1 MTIPIDSLCT
11 LGEQE
16 LSGGNLKNA
25 ATAFQRAIE
34 LRPAHA
40 PAWNGLGRCFQF
52 TGQAEQAMRCFD
64 SALVHDPDHLP
75 SRFGRA
81 VILHDLGNLPEAR
94 RAYEELLKVAP
105 GQAVFHNNLGT
116 VLDAMQDLKS
126 AERCYQSAIRLDARY
141 ATAWANLAGL
151 KTRQNRV
158 EEARE
163 YYTRATGFDPADQV
177 KAMHRDFLCP
187 AFYADRDAIITH
199 RAEYLEVL
207 RRWQTTPPRCSVE
220 ALWQAGVCPPFNTLY
235 HGLDER
241 PLREAFSAMLAPW
254 FTATSA
260 NRDVAPARTAHPGRT
275 RVGLLVSPGH
285 EGIFLRSMQ
294 GIIERLDARFRLF
307 IVCGAPGKPALERAL
322 RRDELGFVILPG
334 ALEGMAAAIREAQL
348 DILYHWEIGTDAT
361 NYMLPHYRLAPIQC
375 TSWGIQVTSGVAAV
389 DYYLSSQFAEPGN
402 AQVYYTER
410 LLLATAPLTY
420 QIRVF
425 VERPA
430 TETRRRYGWDSA
442 DHLYACIHQPGK
454 IHPDFDHVLG
464 GILRRDRK
472 GKIVLTRD
480 VWTHV
485 SMQLEQ
491 RFRHTLADVAD
502 RIVFLPYLGSDEYLN
517 VLAACNVTLNPPCY
531 GGVNTTFDA
540 LSLGV
545 PPVALE
551 GDRQIARYAA
561 GCLRHIGMHELVAK
575 DLASYTEIATRLGMD
590 EVWRSEVS
598 ARLRERSGA
607 LFENIESVREHE
619 RLFDLMVQETRP

>member
-1 MTIPIDSLCT
+1 M

-16 LSGGNLKNA
+16 LSSGNLKNA
-25 ATAFQRAIE
+25 AAAFQRAIE
-34 LRPAHA
+34 LQPTHA
-40 PAWNGLGRCFQF
+40 PAWSGLGRCFQSA
-52 TGQAEQAMRCFD
+52 GQTEQAMRCFD
-64 SALVHDPDHLP
+64 NALVHDPDHLP

-105 GQAVFHNNLGT
+105 GQPVFHNNLGT
-116 VLDAMQDLKS
+116 ILDAMQDLQG
-126 AERCYQSAIRLDARY
+126 AERCYQSAIRLEARY

-151 KTRQNRV
+151 KTRQNRIA
-158 EEARE
+158 EARE
-163 YYTRATGFDPADQV
+163 YYTRATALDPVDQV
-177 KAMHRDFLCP
+177 KAMLRDFLCP
-187 AFYADRDAIITH
+187 AFYADRNAIVTY
-199 RAEYLEVL
+199 RAEYLDVL
-207 RRWQTTPPRCSVE
+207 RRWQSTPPRSSIE
-220 ALWQAGVCPPFNTLY
+220 ALWQAGICPPFNTLY

-254 FTATSA
+254 FAASSA
-260 NRDVAPARTAHPGRT
+260 NRDAAQARTTHPGQM

-294 GIIERLDARFRLF
+294 GVIERLDARFRIF
-307 IVCGAPGKPALERAL
+307 IVCGASGKPALERTL

-334 ALEGMAAAIREAQL
+334 TLEGMVAAVREARL

-361 NYMLPHYRLAPIQC
+361 NYMLPHYRPAPVQC
-375 TSWGIQVTSGVAAV
+375 TSWGIQVTSGIAAV
-389 DYYLSSQFAEPGN
+389 DYYLSSRFAEPEN
-402 AQVYYTER
+402 AQAHYTER

-420 QIRVF
+420 QFRVHAG
-425 VERPA
+425 RLA
-430 TETRRRYGWDSA
+430 IETRRRYGWDPA

-454 IHPDFDHVLG
+454 FHPDFDHVLG

-480 VWTHV
+480 AGTYV
-485 SMQLEQ
+485 SLQLQQ

-517 VLAACNVTLNPPCY
+517 VLAACDVTLNPLHY

-545 PPVALE
+545 PPVAMDGE
-551 GDRQIARYAA
+551 RQIARYAA
-561 GCLRHIGMHELVAK
+561 GCLRHIGMHELVAS
-575 DLASYTEIATRLGMD
+575 DLSSYAEIAARLGTD
-590 EVWRSEVS
+590 DAWRSEVN
-598 ARLRERSGA
+598 ARLSERSGA

-619 RLFDLMVQETRP
+619 RLFDLMVQETRS

>member
-1 MTIPIDSLCT
+1 MTTPIDSLCT

-16 LSGGNLKNA
+16 LAGGNLKNA
-25 ATAFQRAIE
+25 AAAFRRAIE

-52 TGQAEQAMRCFD
+52 AGEAGQAMRCFD
-64 SALVHDPDHLP
+64 TALAHVPDHLP

-116 VLDAMQDLKS
+116 VLDAMQDLQS
-126 AERCYQSAIRLDARY
+126 AERCYQSAIRLDTRY

-151 KTRQNRV
+151 RTRQNRIA
-158 EEARE
+158 EARE
-163 YYTRATGFDPADQV
+163 YYTRATMLDPTDQV
-177 KAMHRDFLCP
+177 RAMLRDFLCP
-187 AFYADRDAIITH
+187 AFYADRDAIIAH
-199 RAEYLEVL
+199 RTEYLEVL
-207 RRWQTTPPRCSVE
+207 RRWQTTPPRCNVE
-220 ALWQAGVCPPFNTLY
+220 ALWQAGICPPFNTLY
-235 HGLDER
+235 QGLDER
-241 PLREAFSAMLAPW
+241 PMRETFSAMITPW
-254 FTATSA
+254 FAASSA
-260 NRDVAPARTAHPGRT
+260 NRGVAPARRAISGQT
-275 RVGLLVSPGH
+275 RVGLLISPGH

-307 IVCGAPGKPALERAL
+307 IVCGVSGKPILERAL
-322 RRDELGFVILPG
+322 KRDELGFVILPG
-334 ALEGMAAAIREAQL
+334 VLEDMAAAVRAAEL
-348 DILYHWEIGTDAT
+348 DILYHWEVGTDAT

-375 TSWGIQVTSGVAAV
+375 TSWGIQVTSGIATV
-389 DYYLSSQFAEPGN
+389 DYYLSSRFAEPEN
-402 AQVYYTER
+402 AQVHYTER
-410 LLLATAPLTY
+410 LLLATEPLTY
-420 QIRVF
+420 QFRVRA
-425 VERPA
+425 ERPA
-430 TETRRRYGWDSA
+430 IETRRRYGWGTA

-464 GILRRDRK
+464 GILRGDRK

-480 VWTHV
+480 VGTYV

-517 VLAACNVTLNPPCY
+517 VLAACDVTLNPPCY

-545 PPVALE
+545 PIVALE
-551 GDRQIARYAA
+551 GERQIARYAA
-561 GCLRHIGMHELVAK
+561 GCLRHIDMHELVAP
-575 DLASYTEIATRLGMD
+575 DLASYTEIAAKLGAD
-590 EVWRSEVS
+590 EVWRSEVM
-598 ARLRERSGA
+598 ARLRERSGT